1 MIWLIHLM
9 FMMTAFLFFLYILQ
23 KLFMSN
29 KRLEKRIERYLAVQ
43 DKKGLDR
50 KRFNLL
56 VQLQL
61 YKRTVREQVLTK
73 KKNDKLGRMLERAGV
88 SLKPEEYILFQW
100 IATALGGGLFLLF
113 SGRVPLVILGAVAG
127 YMLPGWWIRQ
137 KQKQRLNKFNDGLP
151 DMITTLIGSLRAGF
165 SFAQSLKAVV
175 EDSESPI
182 REEIEQVLKEM
193 QYGTT
198 MEDALQQL
206 KERMP
211 SEDLDLM
218 IQTILIQKQIG
229 GNLATVLQTIVQTI
243 RDRNRIQRQVQTLT
257 AQGKLS
263 GNIIALLPVAL
274 GVVIYLIQ
282 PEYIDTLFTNQ
293 VGWILLAVGAVSGTV
308 GWILI
313 RKLTRIEV

>member
-1 MIWLIHLM
+1 MIWLILVL
-9 FMMTAFLFFLYILQ
+9 FLMTAFLFFLYLMQ
-23 KLFMSN
+23 KMFMSN
-29 KRLEKRIERYLAVQ
+29 KRLEKRIKTYLAVQ

-50 KRFNLL
+50 KKFNLL
-56 VQLQL
+56 VQMQI

-73 KKNDKLGRMLERAGV
+73 KKNDKLERMLERAGV

-100 IATALGGGLFLLF
+100 IATALGGGLLLLF
-113 SGRVPLVILGAVAG
+113 FGKIPLALIGAAGG

-137 KQKQRLNKFNDGLP
+137 KQKQRLNKFNDGLS

-165 SFAQSLKAVV
+165 SFAQSLKTVV
-175 EDSESPI
+175 DEADSPI

-257 AQGKLS
+257 AQGRLS
-263 GNIIALLPVAL
+263 GIIIGLLPVAL
-274 GVVIYLIQ
+274 GIIIYLIE
-282 PEYIDTLFTNQ
+282 PTYIGTLFSNHI
-293 VGWILLAVGAVSGTV
+293 GWILMAIGTVSGTI
-308 GWILI
+308 GMILI